1 MIFRKSALTFLTL
14 FVYALTIMF
23 PLSAM
28 AASKP
33 GVTTLAAGD
42 MEEEYATVNA
52 KITDEGTKA
61 IIEYG
66 FYYGK
71 TNSCTTKIKVGT
83 SINDG
88 ETFEYELDSLDPGTK
103 YYFKAYA
110 KNSAGITYGTVKS
123 FITDVGEK
131 APSITTKTA
140 TDVTTNSAEL
150 NGELTSQGCSNV
162 TEYGFYWGTSS
173 NPSTKKKI
181 GSSIDDDDN
190 FYTTVTNLKTNTKY
204 YFKAYAKNSSGTT
217 YGTVKYF
224 TTKSAEKPAVTTKTA
239 STGEGCATL
248 NGVVTSDGDSDI
260 TSYGFYYGTTSSP
273 STKIEVD
280 DSYIA
285 ENTAFTYK
293 LTGLTDGVTYYV
305 KAYATNSQGTSYG
318 NVQKFQVN
326 AIHSSG
332 VFTIGSS
339 HYYNGKSDQV
349 ADVSPYIKNSRT
361 YLPIRYVAYSIGI
374 TDSGI
379 VWNAAAQ
386 TVTLTKGSKIV
397 KLTIN
402 SKTMLVNGTSQTM
415 DVAPEIYNDRTCL
428 PIAFVV
434 QVFGYTASWE
444 PNTQSVTIK

>member
-1 MIFRKSALTFLTL
+1 MVFRKRSLAFLTML
-14 FVYALTIMF
+14 VFAFTIML

-33 GVTTLAAGD
+33 SVTTLAAD
-42 MEEEYATVNA
+42 NIDEEYATLNG
-52 KITDEGTKA
+52 KITDEGTSA
-61 IIEYG
+61 ITEHG

-71 TNSCTTKIKVGT
+71 TDSCTTKIKVGT
-83 SINDG
+83 SIDDN
-88 ETFEYELDSLDPGTK
+88 ETFEYELDSLNPGTK
-103 YYFKAYA
+103 YYFKSYA
-110 KNSAGITYGTVKS
+110 KNSAGTTYGTVKY
-123 FITDVGEK
+123 FTTDGGEK
-131 APSITTKTA
+131 YPSVTTRTA
-140 TDVTTNSAEL
+140 TNVTANSAKL
-150 NGELTSQGCSNV
+150 NGELISEGRSSV

-173 NPSTKKKI
+173 NPSTKKKV
-181 GSSIDDDDN
+181 GSSIDDGDD
-190 FYTTVTNLKTNTKY
+190 FYTTLTGLKADKKY

-217 YGTVKYF
+217 YGTVKYL
-224 TTKSAEKPAVTTKTA
+224 TTKSAEKPTVTTKTS
-239 STGEGCATL
+239 STGEGYVTL
-248 NGVVTSDGDSDI
+248 SGVVTSNGDSDI

-280 DSYIA
+280 DANIS
-285 ENTAFTYK
+285 ENKTFTYK
-293 LTGLTDGVTYYV
+293 LTGLTGGVTYYA
-305 KAYATNSQGTSYG
+305 KAFATNSEGTSYG
-318 NVQKFQVN
+318 KVLNFQV
-326 AIHSSG
+326 AASQSPSM
-332 VFTIGSS
+332 FTIGSPY
-339 HYYNGKSDQV
+339 YYNGKSYQL

-402 SKTMLVNGTSQTM
+402 SKTILVNGTSQAM

-434 QVFGYTASWE
+434 QAFGYTASWE
-444 PNTQSVTIK
+444 PDTQSVTIK